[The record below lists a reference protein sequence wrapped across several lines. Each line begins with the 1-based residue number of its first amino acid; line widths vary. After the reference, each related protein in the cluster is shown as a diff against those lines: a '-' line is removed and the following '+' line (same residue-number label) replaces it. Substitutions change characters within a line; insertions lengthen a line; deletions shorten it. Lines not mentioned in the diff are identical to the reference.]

1 MMKRLLIGGVALVVV
16 IAAVGAFAIFR
27 RPTPGIAI
35 EVDIASGSTTT
46 AVAELLSEKEVISS
60 TFLFRAFAKVR
71 GLDGRIEAG
80 RYEMAKGM
88 GEQAAL
94 DILSEGPIE
103 KGTSVSFPEGFALK
117 QVAARI
123 GARTHITE
131 ASFLKAATDGS
142 VRAAIEPPN
151 VETLEGFLFPETYV
165 VGEREDA
172 PGLVRRMV
180 KEFEARTAELDWSY
194 AESKGLSKYQALVI
208 ASLVERE
215 ARLDED
221 RPKVAAVI
229 YNRLA
234 KGMRLQIDITALY
247 GLDQHKVPVPSDLR
261 RPSPYNTYLIDG
273 LPPTPIA
280 NPGLDSLKAALAPAN
295 INAIFYVVIDPSGK
309 EGFTD
314 SPQEFERLKQQR
326 PPEVH

>member
-1 MMKRLLIGGVALVVV
+1 MIKRLLIAGVALAVV
-16 IAAVGAFAIFR
+16 IAGVGTFALVR
-27 RPTPGIAI
+27 RPTPGVAL
-35 EVDIASGSTTT
+35 EVDVPSGATTT
-46 AVAELLSEKEVISS
+46 QVAEMLSSKEVIGS
-60 TFLFRAFAKVR
+60 TLAFRVLAKLR
-71 GLDGRIEAG
+71 GLDGRIAAG
-80 RYEMAKGM
+80 RYEMAKGI
-88 GEQAAL
+88 GAQAAL
-94 DILSEGPIE
+94 DIISNGPIE
-103 KGTSVSFPEGFALK
+103 KGKSVAFPEGFALK

-123 GARTHITE
+123 GARTHVTE
-131 ASFLKAATDGS
+131 AAFLQTATDGS
-142 VRAAIEPPN
+142 VRAEIEPPN
-151 VETLEGFLFPETYV
+151 IKTLEGFLFPETYV
-165 VGEREDA
+165 VGERDDA
-172 PGLVRRMV
+172 KSLVSRMV
-180 KEFEARTAELDWSY
+180 REFEARTADLDWSY

-247 GLDQHKVPVPSDLR
+247 GLDEHKVPVPSDLR

-280 NPGLDSLKAALAPAN
+280 NPGLDSLRAALKPAD
-295 INAIFYVVIDPSGK
+295 INAIYYVVIHPSGK

-314 SPQEFERLKQQR
+314 SPQEFERLKRLR